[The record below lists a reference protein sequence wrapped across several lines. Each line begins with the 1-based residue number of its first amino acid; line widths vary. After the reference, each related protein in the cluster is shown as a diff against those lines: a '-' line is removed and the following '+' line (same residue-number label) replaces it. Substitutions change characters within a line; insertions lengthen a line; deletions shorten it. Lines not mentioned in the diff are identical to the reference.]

1 MWSVVFVIGRFLILF
16 SHADFCRLMTFFS
29 SKLSSSK
36 KSFRNTIKVSNGM
49 DPDQDRRSVGPDQ
62 VPKNVG
68 KRSPKVAASNMSK
81 ENVIAKQQH

>member
-1 MWSVVFVIGRFLILF
+1 
-16 SHADFCRLMTFFS
+16 
-29 SKLSSSK
+29 
-36 KSFRNTIKVSNGM
+36 M

-62 VPKNVG
+62 VPKNVC